1 MKKVGYLCTFTP
13 KEMIWAAGFLPVRIL
28 ADNQPVSLAN
38 SHIQSYSCSQAR
50 GSLERLLRGDLDL
63 HGVVFTRSCDT
74 LMRLADIWEKN
85 SDMKVY
91 NLEFPTKIN
100 DFTKNYFKKELLD
113 FKSTLEEWAGKEI
126 EAKDLVDSIKLY
138 SRLEELLARIFRV
151 SPDYELVIGA
161 ETEDPRKIVEEAEKR
176 LREIEKERYEN
187 KKMVLVT
194 GSVCPFPEVMQL
206 ISGAGF
212 HNGFHIIDDLCTGTR
227 FFTYEGIKSDKLCET
242 NIGSA
247 IEFLATKY
255 FVKAPCPTK
264 NYEKDR
270 RYEYVIEKAKDVD
283 AVIFLLLKFCEP
295 HFFDYPQ
302 LREKLEA
309 MGKRTLLLELEFP
322 VSEEQLRTR
331 IEAFYETTSEG

>member
-50 GSLERLLRGDLDL
+50 GSLERLLKGDLDL
-63 HGVVFTRSCDT
+63 YGVVFTRSCDT

-85 SDMKVY
+85 SDMRVY

-100 DFTKNYFKKELLD
+100 NSTKNFFKKELLD
-113 FKSTLEEWAGKEI
+113 FKSTLEEWTGREI
-126 EAKDLVDSIKLY
+126 GPKGLIDSIRLY
-138 SRLEELLARIFRV
+138 NRLEELLARIFRI
-151 SPDYELVIGA
+151 SPDYELITRA
-161 ETEDPRKIVEEAEKR
+161 ETESPKKIVEEAEKR
-176 LREIEKERYEN
+176 LKEIEKRRGN
-187 KKMVLVT
+187 KKTVLVT
-194 GSVCPFPEVMQL
+194 GSVCPFPEVMQF
-206 ISGAGF
+206 ISDAGF
-212 HNGFHIIDDLCTGTR
+212 HIVDDLCTGTR
-227 FFTYEGIKSDKLCET
+227 FFTYEGIENDKAFNET
-242 NIGSA
+242 NIDSA

-270 RYEYVIEKAKDVD
+270 RYKYVIEKAKDVD

-322 VSEEQLRTR
+322 VSEGQLRTR
-331 IEAFYETTSEG
+331 IEAFYETVSEG